1 MDEARL
7 CQRRKESIG
16 GSQSG
21 RKKRELVQ
29 MGLKEEEEGERCSD
43 EITSDLRWNFQPFK
57 LNEEKSFVIQK
68 VSPNFMITPVAN
80 SSLEIYS
87 NACVQHVDR
96 GQSYTISQ
104 CGCEMNLKLLTQYS
118 DLISNWRQLSYLSFK
133 LYGKEGY
140 SCS

>member
-29 MGLKEEEEGERCSD
+29 MGLKEEEGERCSD
-43 EITSDLRWNFQPFK
+43 EITSDLRWNVQPLK

-87 NACVQHVDR
+87 NACVQHVDI

-118 DLISNWRQLSYLSFK
+118 DLISN
-133 LYGKEGY
+133 
-140 SCS
+140 